1 MSLSTNSA
9 MPQQYLKPYPPGATS
24 YMNAGIVTQ
33 NNQAEL
39 QNALTTGG
47 FKQKHRIIK
56 GGAVATNASPVV
68 LVPSVPSGTVNP
80 DATGENYK
88 LISILAQ
95 QQAGDAIYDT
105 AQTSVDTASL
115 QQQQQQQYKGGR
127 RRRKSRKGRKSRK
140 SRKSRKGRKG
150 RKGRKSRKLK
160 RH

>member
-88 LISILAQ
+88 AISILAQ

-105 AQTSVDTASL
+105 AQTSGDTAL
-115 QQQQQQQYKGGR
+115 IQQQQQYKGGR

-140 SRKSRKGRKG
+140 
-150 RKGRKSRKLK
+150 LK